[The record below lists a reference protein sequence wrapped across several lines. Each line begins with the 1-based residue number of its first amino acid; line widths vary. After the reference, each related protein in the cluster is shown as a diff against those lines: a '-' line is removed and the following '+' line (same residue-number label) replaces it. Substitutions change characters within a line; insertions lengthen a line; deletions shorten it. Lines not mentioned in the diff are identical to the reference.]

1 MRSLLF
7 SSLILFSVV
16 SRAEETAPVTT
27 NSAEENLT
35 QSFQREYVYMS
46 SQKAALQ
53 KQKSQLQKS
62 FQERIG
68 GAKAKTLSLQKD
80 VVALSSQND
89 EQHELLTSLEKRKK
103 ELQKKG
109 FSLENTYKKAKTSV
123 RDFEQSMRFEA
134 AAKPAEIVAPEDL
147 KFDDFEQIIDQA
159 ANLLAGSTQ
168 IETFPGSFL
177 DLNGQLTEG
186 TITRVGRVAAI
197 GTVKESHFVLGPDGE
212 GLLKALE
219 ATTAPTSSSL
229 NVYIFE
235 SLNKAAKIQRVAGWT
250 EKLADLSPLL
260 FLGIILLLVA
270 GLFGALIKV

>member
-1 MRSLLF
+1 MRTLLLCSF
-7 SSLILFSVV
+7 ILFSLF
-16 SRAEETAPVTT
+16 SRADETPTATT
-27 NSAEENLT
+27 HSPEENLS

-53 KQKSQLQKS
+53 KQKTQLQSS

-68 GAKAKTLSLQKD
+68 GAKAKTQSLQKE
-80 VVALSSQND
+80 VVALSAKND
-89 EQHELLTSLEKRKK
+89 EQHELLMNLEKRKK

-134 AAKPAEIVAPEDL
+134 TAKPAEIVAPEDL
-147 KFDDFEQIIDQA
+147 KFDDFEQIIEQA
-159 ANLLAGSTQ
+159 ADLLTASTQ
-168 IETFPGSFL
+168 VETFPGSFL

-197 GTVKESHFVLGPDGE
+197 GTVKDSHFVLGPNGE

-219 ATTAPTSSSL
+219 ATSAPTTSSL

>member
-1 MRSLLF
+1 MSHLLLCSCIFFSLF
-7 SSLILFSVV
+7 S
-16 SRAEETAPVTT
+16 RADETAP
-27 NSAEENLT
+27 SAAASSEENLT

-53 KQKSQLQKS
+53 KQKVQLQKN

-68 GAKAKTLSLQKD
+68 SAKSKTMSLQKE
-80 VVALSSQND
+80 VVALLSQND
-89 EQHELLTSLEKRKK
+89 EQHELLMSLEKRKK

-109 FSLENTYKKAKTSV
+109 FSLENTYKKAKTAV
-123 RDFEQSMRFEA
+123 RDFEQGMRFEA

-147 KFDDFEQIIDQA
+147 KFDDFEQIIEQA
-159 ANLLAGSTQ
+159 ADLLTASTQ
-168 IETFPGSFL
+168 VETFPGSFL

-197 GTVKESHFVLGPDGE
+197 GTVKDSHFVLGPNGE

-219 ATTAPTSSSL
+219 ATTPPTSASL

>member
-1 MRSLLF
+1 MKNLF
-7 SSLILFSVV
+7 VFGFILFSIFA
-16 SRAEETAPVTT
+16 RADEAVPVNTASSEEG
-27 NSAEENLT
+27 LT
-35 QSFQREYVYMS
+35 QSFQREYVYLS

-53 KQKSQLQKS
+53 KQKVQLQKS
-62 FQERIG
+62 FQDRIG
-68 GAKAKTLSLQKD
+68 GAKSRTQSLQKE
-80 VVALSSQND
+80 VVVLSSQND
-89 EQHELLTSLEKRKK
+89 EQHELLMSLEKRKK

-109 FSLENTYKKAKTSV
+109 FSLENTFKKAKTSV
-123 RDFEQSMRFEA
+123 RDFEQGMRFEA
-134 AAKPAEIVAPEDL
+134 SAKPAEVVAPEDL
-147 KFDDFEQIIDQA
+147 KFDDFEQIIEQA
-159 ANLLAGSTQ
+159 ADLLTASTQ
-168 IETFPGSFL
+168 VETFPGSFL

-197 GTVKESHFVLGPDGE
+197 GTVKDSHFVLGPNGE

-219 ATTAPTSSSL
+219 ATSAPTKTSL

-235 SLNKAAKIQRVAGWT
+235 SLNKTAKIQRVAGWT